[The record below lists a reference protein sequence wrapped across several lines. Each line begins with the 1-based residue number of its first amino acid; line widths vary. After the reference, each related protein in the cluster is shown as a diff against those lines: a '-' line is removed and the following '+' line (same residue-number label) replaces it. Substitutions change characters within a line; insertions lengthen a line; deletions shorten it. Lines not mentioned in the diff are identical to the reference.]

1 MALKPGDILRDK
13 YRIDALIGRGG
24 MGHVFGATDLHSRE
38 QVAVK
43 VVSRVNVDDVLL
55 VRLHREAEAAERIQS
70 DYIPRVVEVSE
81 TDEGETF
88 FAMERLFGVSLSHRI
103 RKGGP
108 IEWNE
113 VYRIGEDIL
122 HGLIDAHRA
131 GVVHRDL
138 KPSNLF
144 LARREAACDP
154 RGTPSGIRA
163 MILDFGVCKMSGI
176 DTERLTGTGESI
188 GTVAYMAP
196 EQVRGA
202 ARVDERADLFA
213 FGVLIFEMLTG
224 RLPHEGPSQMAIL
237 ANKLERDPLRLSEF
251 ARVPIPEGT
260 DEFVMRAIQRDP
272 DHRFGSA
279 QEMLEAWR
287 VLGQTD
293 ALVPNAVEPE
303 QAAVDAAESEAPT
316 EISGPGADLIA
327 LSAAQSVADV
337 GAEAGGDTDHGHASG
352 RGLPK
357 DDAVPVDIH
366 PTQTALSTHY
376 TSVHRRTGVVRGA
389 LLLACAA
396 LVGGITVVAVTVT
409 RGPGVSGESAAAEVA
424 PVESAASAVSSVI
437 VAPAVAPEASAVP
450 EAPQAVEVVEDAGGL
465 EAPTIELRSDEGT
478 HRGGRGRGRSHGTPA
493 PKPNGQRIT
502 EKPRF

>member
-24 MGHVFGATDLHSRE
+24 MGHVFAATDLDSRD

-70 DYIPRVVEVSE
+70 DYIPRVIEVSE

-88 FAMERLFGVSLSHRI
+88 FAMERLFGVTLSHRI

-108 IEWNE
+108 LDWNE
-113 VYRIGEDIL
+113 VYRIGQDVL
-122 HGLIDAHRA
+122 RGLVDAHSA
-131 GVVHRDL
+131 GVIHRDL

-144 LARREAACDP
+144 IARREA
-154 RGTPSGIRA
+154 GVRA
-163 MILDFGVCKMSGI
+163 MILDFGVCKMAGI

-237 ANKLERDPLRLSEF
+237 ANKLERDPLRLGEF

-272 DHRFGSA
+272 DNRFASA
-279 QEMLEAWR
+279 QEMLDAWH
-287 VLGQTD
+287 VLGECGE
-293 ALVPNAVEPE
+293 LVPNAVDPLPTGDGSVSDE
-303 QAAVDAAESEAPT
+303 DAPT

-327 LSAAQSVADV
+327 LSAAASVADV
-337 GAEAGGDTDHGHASG
+337 AAEAGTQSDHGSG
-352 RGLPK
+352 KGPPN
-357 DDAVPVDIH
+357 DAFIPTDFH
-366 PTQTALSTHY
+366 PTETALSTHY
-376 TSVHRRTGVVRGA
+376 TSVHRRSGVVRGA

-396 LVGGITVVAVTVT
+396 LVGGITVVAVTVS
-409 RGPGVSGESAAAEVA
+409 RGSSDAAAGQSSVA
-424 PVESAASAVSSVI
+424 PVESATAVVASVV
-437 VAPAVAPEASAVP
+437 VAPEAPPPIA
-450 EAPQAVEVVEDAGGL
+450 EDAGL
-465 EAPTIELRSDEGT
+465 ESVESPTIELRSDESP
-478 HRGGRGRGRSHGTPA
+478 HRSRGRGHGSRGTA
-493 PKPNGQRIT
+493 PPKTSGQRIT